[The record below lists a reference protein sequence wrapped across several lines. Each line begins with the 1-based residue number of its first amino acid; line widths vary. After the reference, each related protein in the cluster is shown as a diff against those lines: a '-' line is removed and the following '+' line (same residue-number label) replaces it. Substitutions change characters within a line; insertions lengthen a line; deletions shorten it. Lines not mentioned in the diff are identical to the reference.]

1 MVLTRAQARAQA
13 AARSQAAAQDDVEID
28 GDIDDGEIHDA
39 AADGEIGA
47 AGDDAKKDV
56 DRRINTLQSKESQS
70 GDDAVRHEGG
80 PAEQPEASQY
90 SIEHSLQ
97 SAVDAICKTIKE
109 GVRELTPVDER
120 QRIRTTR
127 YEPDWSSD
135 SDSGS
140 DSDGDSEFEMRM
152 LEAWEKSYRHAPRP
166 VSPVQLPIRE
176 SRRPSNL
183 DDESKVHAALERDQ
197 PHMVAIVHITLAS
210 IAATQTEDQSPQ
222 TLQGA
227 SSPLT
232 TSPERCISNRVA
244 VVRPTAAVVAG
255 TRASS
260 QT

>member
-1 MVLTRAQARAQA
+1 MVLTRAQA
-13 AARSQAAAQDDVEID
+13 AARCQGAAAQDDVEID

-39 AADGEIGA
+39 ADDGEIGA

-56 DRRINTLQSKESQS
+56 DRCINTLQSKESQS

-97 SAVDAICKTIKE
+97 SAVEAICKAIKE

-127 YEPDWSSD
+127 YKPDWSCD
-135 SDSGS
+135 GDSGS
-140 DSDGDSEFEMRM
+140 DSDGDSEFEKRM
-152 LEAWEKSYRHAPRP
+152 LETWEKSYRHAPRP
-166 VSPVQLPIRE
+166 VSPVQRPNRD
-176 SRRPSNL
+176 SRPSNL
-183 DDESKVHAALERDQ
+183 DDESKGHAALERDQ
-197 PHMVAIVHITLAS
+197 PHVVTIVHITLAS

-232 TSPERCISNRVA
+232 TSPERCISNRVV
-244 VVRPTAAVVAG
+244 VVRPTTAVVAG